1 MRFHGAADAYGW
13 YRCRRRELSGGQALS
28 SRFYHPRPAAEAAIA
43 LADLERM
50 LARLGRK
57 GRKALTERNADYPA
71 TAVRFET
78 LLREGSYLMH

>member
-13 YRCRRRELSGGQALS
+13 YRSRRGELARGDALPKP
-28 SRFYHPRPAAEAAIA
+28 FYHPRSAAKAAIA

-50 LARLGRK
+50 LTRLGRK

-71 TAVRFET
+71 TAACFES
-78 LLREGSYLMH
+78 LLREGSYLMP